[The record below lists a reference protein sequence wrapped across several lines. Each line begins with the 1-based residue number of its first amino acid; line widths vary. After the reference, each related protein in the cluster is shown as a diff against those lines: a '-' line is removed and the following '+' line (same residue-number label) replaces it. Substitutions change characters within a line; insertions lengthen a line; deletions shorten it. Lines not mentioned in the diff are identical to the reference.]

1 VTTRRDQSTRGSS
14 APEPAGTRLDVW
26 LWAVRFFKTRALAKQ
41 AIEGGKVEVNEAAGK
56 PSRSVHVGDR
66 LNVSRGEDRYEIE
79 VTGVAS
85 RRGSAAVAQRCYRET
100 DASRAAREAAAE
112 QRRLAAAGYSKPATK
127 PDKRARRL
135 IRALG
140 DLDAL

>member
-1 VTTRRDQSTRGSS
+1 VTTRRDKSTRGSS

>member
-1 VTTRRDQSTRGSS
+1 MMKRRHATGSDSTPSGDG
-14 APEPAGTRLDVW
+14 GTRLDAW

-41 AIEGGKVEVNEAAGK
+41 AIEGGKVEINDAAAK
-56 PSRSVHVGDR
+56 PSRTVRVGER
-66 LNVSRGEDRYEIE
+66 LKVTRGEDRFEIE
-79 VTGVAS
+79 VTALQS
-85 RRGSAAVAQRCYRET
+85 RRGSAAAAQRCYRET

-112 QRRLAAAGYSKPATK
+112 QRRLTAAGYSKPATK

-140 DLDAL
+140 DIDAS